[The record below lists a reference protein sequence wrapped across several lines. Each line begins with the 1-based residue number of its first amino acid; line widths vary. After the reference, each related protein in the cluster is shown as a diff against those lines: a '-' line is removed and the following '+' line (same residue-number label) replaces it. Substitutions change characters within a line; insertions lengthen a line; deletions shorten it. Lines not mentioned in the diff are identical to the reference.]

1 MDYFDLV
8 LLLEDSLSFDNIAIM
23 VKGGFAEMVDLLF
36 DISLDKVDAAWSND
50 GSDIG
55 KLQLAVTRTVNHIAE
70 DPTVLYAEPNDE
82 FICSNDDISLIAC
95 KYLLDVGK
103 DVWDGQGLLRW
114 SEATVH
120 KKVRL
125 EYQSIRVLVRRAY
138 KKFDKVIYLL
148 C

>member
-1 MDYFDLV
+1 
-8 LLLEDSLSFDNIAIM
+8 
-23 VKGGFAEMVDLLF
+23 MVDLLF

-82 FICSNDDISLIAC
+82 FICSNDYSTIVAKLIAC

-125 EYQSIRVLVRRAY
+125 EYQSIRVLVR
-138 KKFDKVIYLL
+138 
-148 C
+148 